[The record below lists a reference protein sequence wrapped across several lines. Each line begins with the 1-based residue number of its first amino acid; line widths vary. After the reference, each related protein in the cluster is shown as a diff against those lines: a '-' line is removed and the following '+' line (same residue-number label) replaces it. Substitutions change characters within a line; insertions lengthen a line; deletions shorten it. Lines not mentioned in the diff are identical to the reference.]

1 MKTGLTIKKFTA
13 RDGRN
18 VILRTPKWEDL
29 DDCIEFVNSLVD
41 EGADVNMYKKITR
54 KEEAAWLDSR
64 LAELERDLIFM
75 VVAEVDNKM
84 IGNSSLTIG
93 RGFSSHTSEIGIA
106 IKKGYRDVGIGTE
119 ILKTLIFQAK
129 KLGCRT
135 VYLSVFSSNERAI
148 YVYEKIGFKETGRKP
163 DKIFKNGRY
172 VDEIILT
179 KVLEAI

>member
-1 MKTGLTIKKFTA
+1 LKSGVTIKQFTA
-13 RDGRN
+13 RDGRD
-18 VILRTPKWEDL
+18 VILRTPRWEDL

-41 EGADVNMYKKITR
+41 EGADVNMYKKVTR

-64 LAELERDLIFM
+64 LAELDRDLLFM
-75 VVAEVDNKM
+75 IVAEVDGKM
-84 IGNSSLTIG
+84 IGNSSLSIG
-93 RGFSSHTSEIGIA
+93 RGFSSHTGEIGIA
-106 IKKGYRDVGIGTE
+106 LRMGYRDVGIGTE

-148 YVYEKIGFKETGRKP
+148 HVYEKIGFKETGRKP
-163 DKIFKNGRY
+163 DKIFKNERY
-172 VDEIILT
+172 IDEIIMT